1 MCRSRIA
8 LLRALNPSVP
18 IYGLFGGS
26 KFERSVAKMLLDL
39 EGLYVSTRPE
49 RWNWQHSDLA
59 VAAWYREV
67 GSRVPF
73 DVAHVIEWDLLLL
86 APLQSLYAHVPQD
99 TVGLTALTPV
109 SVLEHEWTWLR
120 REESRREW
128 DTLLSRA
135 RADWG
140 YNDVPH
146 GCLGPGP
153 CFPRA
158 FLEAY
163 AALGPPVLCN
173 DELRLPLFAQ
183 ILGFSLADTRLRGPW
198 HGERED
204 PFFHFRDKEIDV
216 SAIRAELAK
225 HDGWRAFHPVR
236 TRLDPQQILG
246 SGDRDRRA

>member
-26 KFERSVAKMLLDL
+26 KLERSVAKMLLDL

-128 DTLLSRA
+128 DTLPAVRAPTGVITTSRTGA
-135 RADWG
+135 R
-140 YNDVPH
+140 
-146 GCLGPGP
+146 PGP
-153 CFPRA
+153 VLSEGIPGGVRRTRVS
-158 FLEAY
+158 
-163 AALGPPVLCN
+163 PVLCN

-183 ILGFSLADTRLRGPW
+183 ILGFPLADTRLRGPW

>member
-26 KFERSVAKMLLDL
+26 KLERSVAKMLLDL

-163 AALGPPVLCN
+163 AALGLQSSATTSCACRSSRRFWAS
-173 DELRLPLFAQ
+173 LSRTH
-183 ILGFSLADTRLRGPW
+183 GFVAPGTGSARIRSSISGTRR
-198 HGERED
+198 
-204 PFFHFRDKEIDV
+204 
-216 SAIRAELAK
+216 S
-225 HDGWRAFHPVR
+225 
-236 TRLDPQQILG
+236 T
-246 SGDRDRRA
+246 